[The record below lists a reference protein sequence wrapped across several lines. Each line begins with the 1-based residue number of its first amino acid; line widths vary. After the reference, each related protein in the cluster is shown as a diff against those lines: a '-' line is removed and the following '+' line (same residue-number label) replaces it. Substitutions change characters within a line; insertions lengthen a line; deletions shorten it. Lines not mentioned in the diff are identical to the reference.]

1 MKMIPHFVLI
11 AVLAFPLAVSAQM
24 QESGRVDAV
33 PAPEGA
39 VIAAAP
45 GQMPA
50 PPDGPD
56 IVTGKRIIVRR
67 DMGKWWQDSKLAKQ
81 LQLADTQI
89 SKLNQIFYDHRLKL
103 IDDDAAM
110 EKADLG
116 LQNLLDQDEPKDSD
130 VEAQMDQVLAARGKL
145 EREYT
150 MMNLDLRK
158 VLSVQQWRQLKS
170 IREQRGPADHVFFY
184 RKFSTGSGPMPPP
197 PPPNPGGD
205 DMF

>member
-1 MKMIPHFVLI
+1 MKMIAHLVLI

-24 QESGRVDAV
+24 PESGSVDAMS
-33 PAPEGA
+33 APEGT

-45 GQMPA
+45 GQMPV

-56 IVTGKRIIVRR
+56 IVTGKRIVVRR

-81 LQLADTQI
+81 LQLTDAQI

-116 LQNLLDQDEPKDSD
+116 LQKLLDQDEPKDSD

-170 IREQRGPADHVFFY
+170 IRDQRGPADHVFFY

-197 PPPNPGGD
+197 PPPGPGGD

>member
-1 MKMIPHFVLI
+1 MKMITHFVLI
-11 AVLAFPLAVSAQM
+11 AVLVFPLAVSAQM

-33 PAPEGA
+33 PVPEGA

>member
-1 MKMIPHFVLI
+1 
-11 AVLAFPLAVSAQM
+11 
-24 QESGRVDAV
+24 
-33 PAPEGA
+33 
-39 VIAAAP
+39 
-45 GQMPA
+45 MPA
-50 PPDGPD
+50 PPHGGMAMPDGPR
-56 IVTGKRIIVRR
+56 IMRGKRIMVRR
-67 DMGKWWQDSKLAKQ
+67 DMGKWWQDSNLAKQ
-81 LQLADTQI
+81 LQLTDAQI

-103 IDDDAAM
+103 IDDDASM

-197 PPPNPGGD
+197 PPPGPGGD
-205 DMF
+205 DMY

>member
-1 MKMIPHFVLI
+1 MKIAHFVLTFI
-11 AVLAFPLAVSAQM
+11 LAFPVAVLAQ
-24 QESGRVDAV
+24 G
-33 PAPEGA
+33 
-39 VIAAAP
+39 P

-50 PPDGPD
+50 PPNGAMAIPNGPE
-56 IVTGKRIIVRR
+56 IRAGKRIVIRR

-81 LQLADTQI
+81 LQLTDGQI

-130 VEAQMDQVLAARGKL
+130 VETQMDQVLAARGKL

-184 RKFSTGSGPMPPP
+184 RRFSTGSGPMPPP
-197 PPPNPGGD
+197 PPPGPDGD
-205 DMF
+205 EMF